1 MPEEKKKKAIKKGE
15 IDHEQLIEKY
25 GHHEAP
31 DFQPMI
37 KTLLSKPNPKAPIK
51 IPKR

>member
-1 MPEEKKKKAIKKGE
+1 MAKAEKKKGLKKGE
-15 IDHEQLIEKY
+15 IDHEGLIEKY

-31 DFQPMI
+31 NFQPMI

>member
-1 MPEEKKKKAIKKGE
+1 MPKAVKKKAAKKGE
-15 IDHEQLIEKY
+15 IDHEALIEKY

-31 DFQPMI
+31 NFQPMI
-37 KTLLSKPNPKAPIK
+37 KTLLSTPNPKAPAK

>member
-1 MPEEKKKKAIKKGE
+1 MPKPAKKKALKKGE
-15 IDHEQLIEKY
+15 IDHEDLIERY

-37 KTLLSKPNPKAPIK
+37 KTLLSKPNPKAPAK
-51 IPKR
+51 IAKR